1 MKKIIIYCHILLI
14 LITVMSACNNSLVVE
29 SADIE
34 TAQMTSESL
43 DELRLGLLNKDL
55 NTDYESFEE
64 ALNKQISIYEAK
76 NNNENLYKV
85 CLVLYEMPEGD
96 MITEYIG
103 KFLDNIAD
111 DNAYYDYVNSN
122 WNELFR
128 RTNMS
133 GFMVKYLSSAYDSG
147 NKDMFRYVVSNLEL
161 YVADSQQIVMT
172 AAGTATT
179 IDGQGTQEEYRLL
192 KDVLL
197 QCEKTYGDKVD
208 TIYQAV
214 IASGIAKCAERLGEA
229 DLAEEYTEKKEDLLK
244 TIPGDN
250 WQTIKQ

>member
-1 MKKIIIYCHILLI
+1 MKNIMIYCHILLI
-14 LITVMSACNNSLVVE
+14 LITAMSACSNNSLVVE
-29 SADIE
+29 SSDIQ
-34 TAQMTSESL
+34 TMQMTSDVM
-43 DELRLGLLNKDL
+43 DEMCLASLNKDL

-85 CLVLYEMPEGD
+85 CLVLYEMPLEHD
-96 MITEYIG
+96 LIIEYFG
-103 KFLDNIAD
+103 RFLDILGED
-111 DNAYYDYVNSN
+111 KTYYEYVNSN

-128 RTNMS
+128 RTSMS
-133 GFMVKYLSSAYDSG
+133 VYMVHYLTTVYDSG
-147 NKDMFRYVVSNLEL
+147 DKDRFKYVVSNLEL
-161 YVADSQQIVMT
+161 YVADPQQIVMT

-250 WQTIKQ
+250 

>member
-1 MKKIIIYCHILLI
+1 MKNIIIYCIVLLI
-14 LITVMSACNNSLVVE
+14 LITVLSACNNSLVVE

-34 TAQMTSESL
+34 TAQMTSESV
-43 DELRLGLLNKDL
+43 DEMWLTSLNEDL
-55 NTDYESFEE
+55 NTDYESYDE
-64 ALNKQISIYEAK
+64 ALDDQISIYEAK

-85 CLVLYEMPEGD
+85 CLVLYEMPLED
-96 MITEYIG
+96 DLITEYFG

-111 DNAYYDYVNSN
+111 DNAYYEYVNSD

-128 RTNMS
+128 RTHMS
-133 GFMVKYLSSAYDSG
+133 GFMVEYLSSVYDSG
-147 NKDMFRYVVSNLEL
+147 NKDRFKYVVSNLEL
-161 YVADSQQIVMT
+161 YVADPQQIVMT

-214 IASGIAKCAERLGEA
+214 IASGIAECAERLGET
-229 DLAEEYTEKKEDLLK
+229 DLAQEYTEKKDDLLK
-244 TIPGDN
+244 TISGDN
-250 WQTIKQ
+250 